1 MTGDEREFETL
12 QVHAGYTPDATHS
25 RVTPLYQTTAYTFDS
40 AEHGADLF
48 ALRESGN
55 IYTRLQNPTTDMLE
69 KRVAALEGGPAALA
83 VSSGHSAQL
92 VALTSILSPGDN
104 FVSSPY
110 LYGGTHNQFKIVLRN
125 FGLECRFAPDNDP
138 QHMESLIDPRTRAI
152 YVETIGN
159 PSFAVPDFGALAAL
173 ARRHDLP
180 LIVDNTFGA
189 GGYLCRPIEY
199 GAAVVVESATK
210 WLGGHGTSMGG
221 VIVEGGTYDWNNGKY
236 PMLSEP
242 SESYH
247 GLRFTEAF
255 GQLAF
260 IAKCR
265 AEGVRDLGCCISP
278 FNSFMIMQGIETLSL
293 RVQREADNAL
303 ALARYFKAHPL
314 VEQVFYPG
322 LEDDPHH
329 ELAARYL
336 RHGFGCVLSVVL
348 KGDKR
353 QTESLVDHLRLVSHL
368 ANVGDNRTLII
379 QPAATTHSQ
388 LSEEEQRAA
397 GVLPTLLRIS
407 AGIEHIDDL
416 IRDFEQAFFY
426 VKA

>member
-159 PSFAVPDFGALAAL
+159 PNATLIDIEAAAAAAHRHGIPLVVDSTFATP
-173 ARRHDLP
+173 
-180 LIVDNTFGA
+180 
-189 GGYLCRPIEY
+189 YLLRPIEH
-199 GAAVVVESATK
+199 GADIVVHSATK
-210 WLGGHGTSMGG
+210 FIGGHGTAVGG
-221 VIVEGGTYDWNNGKY
+221 VIVDGGRFDWAKSGKF
-236 PMLSEP
+236 PGLTEP
-242 SESYH
+242 CPSYH
-247 GLRFTEAF
+247 GLCFTEAA
-255 GQLAF
+255 G
-260 IAKCR
+260 
-265 AEGVRDLGCCISP
+265 
-278 FNSFMIMQGIETLSL
+278 
-293 RVQREADNAL
+293 
-303 ALARYFKAHPL
+303 
-314 VEQVFYPG
+314 
-322 LEDDPHH
+322 
-329 ELAARYL
+329 
-336 RHGFGCVLSVVL
+336 
-348 KGDKR
+348 
-353 QTESLVDHLRLVSHL
+353 
-368 ANVGDNRTLII
+368 
-379 QPAATTHSQ
+379 PAAFVTRFFCVIPARRSPRCTPSC
-388 LSEEEQRAA
+388 SSKGSRRSRCAW
-397 GVLPTLLRIS
+397 S
-407 AGIEHIDDL
+407 ATWKT
-416 IRDFEQAFFY
+416 R
-426 VKA
+426 

>member
-92 VALTSILSPGDN
+92 TSILSPGDN

-173 ARRHDLP
+173 ARRYDLP

-189 GGYLCRPIEY
+189 GGCAVRSSTALPSSSSRRPS
-199 GAAVVVESATK
+199 G
-210 WLGGHGTSMGG
+210 
-221 VIVEGGTYDWNNGKY
+221 
-236 PMLSEP
+236 
-242 SESYH
+242 
-247 GLRFTEAF
+247 
-255 GQLAF
+255 
-260 IAKCR
+260 
-265 AEGVRDLGCCISP
+265 
-278 FNSFMIMQGIETLSL
+278 
-293 RVQREADNAL
+293 
-303 ALARYFKAHPL
+303 
-314 VEQVFYPG
+314 
-322 LEDDPHH
+322 
-329 ELAARYL
+329 
-336 RHGFGCVLSVVL
+336 
-348 KGDKR
+348 
-353 QTESLVDHLRLVSHL
+353 
-368 ANVGDNRTLII
+368 
-379 QPAATTHSQ
+379 
-388 LSEEEQRAA
+388 
-397 GVLPTLLRIS
+397 S
-407 AGIEHIDDL
+407 AGTA
-416 IRDFEQAFFY
+416 RRWA
-426 VKA
+426 A